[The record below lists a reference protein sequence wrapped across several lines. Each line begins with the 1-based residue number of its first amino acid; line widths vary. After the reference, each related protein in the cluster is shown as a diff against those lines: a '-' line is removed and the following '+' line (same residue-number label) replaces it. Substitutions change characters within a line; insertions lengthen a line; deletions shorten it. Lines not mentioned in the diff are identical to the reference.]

1 MTIRKSIKPK
11 SVKKIF
17 KKGAVSMNSKN
28 NLKVPRGG
36 IRF

>member
-11 SVKKIF
+11 SVRKIF
-17 KKGAVSMNSKN
+17 KKGAVVQNSLN
-28 NLKVPRGG
+28 NIKVPRGG

>member
-11 SVKKIF
+11 SVKKVF
-17 KKGAVSMNSKN
+17 KKGAVTINSKN
-28 NLKVPRGG
+28 NVKIPRGG

>member
-11 SVKKIF
+11 TVRKLF
-17 KKGAVSMNSKN
+17 KKGAVIQNSKN
-28 NLKVPRGG
+28 TIKIPRGS

>member
-11 SVKKIF
+11 SVRKVF
-17 KKGAVSMNSKN
+17 KKGAVTINSKN
-28 NLKVPRGG
+28 NVKIPRGG

>member
-11 SVKKIF
+11 SVRKIF
-17 KKGAVSMNSKN
+17 KKGAVTVNSKN
-28 NLKVPRGG
+28 NIKIPRGG

>member
-11 SVKKIF
+11 SVRKIF
-17 KKGAVSMNSKN
+17 KKGAVMQNTKN
-28 NLKVPRGG
+28 NIKIPRGG

>member
-11 SVKKIF
+11 SVKKVF
-17 KKGAVSMNSKN
+17 KKGAVTMNSKN
-28 NLKVPRGG
+28 NVKIPRGG

>member
-11 SVKKIF
+11 SVKKLF
-17 KKGAVSMNSKN
+17 KKGAVIMNSKN
-28 NLKVPRGG
+28 NVKIPRGG